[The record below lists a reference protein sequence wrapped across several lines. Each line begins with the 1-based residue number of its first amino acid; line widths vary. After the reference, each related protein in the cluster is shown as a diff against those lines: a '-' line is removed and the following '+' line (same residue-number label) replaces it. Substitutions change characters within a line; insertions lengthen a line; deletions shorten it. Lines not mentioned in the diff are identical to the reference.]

1 MINRGLMLKAAIE
14 MWPATLMC
22 GLLLFVV
29 EGVVAYVIPTFEG
42 QLSESLMQIKFL
54 QNFLGAMLGVK
65 LTDQIGPA
73 AFMAFPWVHPVV
85 LALVWAHA
93 LFCCTHTPSGE
104 IDRGTADVTMT
115 LPVTRFG
122 ILISE
127 TVVWFAAGVVVLLLM
142 LAGNEVGTR
151 YAAPADRATMQSMLI
166 ALVNLACL
174 YLAVGGLAWL
184 VSASSN
190 RRGVAMTIVFV
201 LLLAS
206 YLLNFLAQFWEPA
219 QNVSFLG
226 VLDYYRP
233 LFVLRDGT
241 VPWSDIGILLGVA
254 AVMWV
259 AAGIVFTRRDV
270 CTT

>member
-1 MINRGLMLKAAIE
+1 MNRGLVLKAIYE
-14 MWPATLMC
+14 MWPPTLLC
-22 GLLLFVV
+22 GLLLLVV
-29 EGVVAYVIPTFEG
+29 EAAVAYVIPTFQG
-42 QLSESLMQIKFL
+42 QLSESLMQVEFL
-54 QNFLGAMLGVK
+54 QNFLSAMLGVK
-65 LTDQIGPA
+65 LADRIGPA
-73 AFMAFPWVHPVV
+73 AFMTFPWVHPVV
-85 LALVWAHA
+85 LSLVWAHS

-127 TVVWFAAGVVVLLLM
+127 TAVWLVCGAVVLLAM
-142 LAGNEVGTR
+142 LAGNEIGTR
-151 YAAPADRATMQSMLI
+151 YADPVDRPTLQDASI
-166 ALVNLACL
+166 ILVNLFCL
-174 YLAVGGLAWL
+174 YLAVGSLAWL
-184 VSASSN
+184 VSAASD
-190 RRGVAMTIVFV
+190 RRGVAITIVFV

-219 QNVSFLG
+219 ESVSFLG
-226 VLDYYRP
+226 VLYYYRP

-241 VPWSDIGILLGVA
+241 IPWRDTGILLGVA
-254 AVMWV
+254 AVLWV